1 MSDQIKHECGIAMVR
16 LRKPLSFYQKKYG
29 TALYGLNKMYLLLQ
43 KQHNRG
49 QDGAGLVSLKI
60 DAPPGGHALHRERS
74 TDRGAIK
81 DVFDKVFRHF
91 EKAKAFLHDT
101 EYLKNNVPFAGEL
114 LLGHLRYGTFGGNT
128 VEACHPFLRPNN
140 WRTRYLALAGNFNM
154 TNVDELFEH
163 LVELGQYPPERAD
176 TVTVME
182 RIGHFLDKNV
192 QELFDK
198 YKAEG
203 YKNVEISELIAD
215 NLDVRAILERAAK
228 RFDGGYVM
236 GGIIG
241 SGDSFVM
248 RDPHGIR
255 PAYYYCDDEIVV
267 VASERPAIQTAI
279 NVHFSEVKE
288 LKPGHA
294 LLIKRN
300 GEVAELPFATPQKR
314 AACSFER
321 IYFSRGSDRDIY
333 KERKALGYHLTDRV
347 LTAVNHDFKNTVF
360 SFIPNTAETA
370 YRGLQEGVEVAL
382 NRKKSTGNNSL
393 KRQLNRCRY

>member
-1 MSDQIKHECGIAMVR
+1 MSEQIKHECGVAMVR
-16 LRKPLSFYQKKYG
+16 LRKPLDFYLQKYG

-74 TDRGAIK
+74 TERQAIK

-91 EKAKAFLHDT
+91 ERAKAHLHDA

-114 LLGHLRYGTFGGNT
+114 LMGHLRYGTFGGNS

-140 WRTRYLALAGNFNM
+140 WRTRYLALAGNFNL

-192 QELFDK
+192 QELFDY
-198 YKAEG
+198 YKKEN
-203 YKNVEISELIAD
+203 YPNLEISELIAD
-215 NLDVRAILERAAK
+215 NIDVRGILERAAK

-255 PAYYYCDDEIVV
+255 PAYYYYDDEIIV
-267 VASERPAIQTAI
+267 VASERPAIQTAL
-279 NVHFSEVKE
+279 NVHFGDVKE
-288 LKPGHA
+288 LTPGHA
-294 LLIKRN
+294 LIIKRN
-300 GEVAELPFATPQKR
+300 GEVQ
-314 AACSFER
+314 
-321 IYFSRGSDRDIY
+321 
-333 KERKALGYHLTDRV
+333 
-347 LTAVNHDFKNTVF
+347 
-360 SFIPNTAETA
+360 
-370 YRGLQEGVEVAL
+370 
-382 NRKKSTGNNSL
+382 
-393 KRQLNRCRY
+393 